1 VLSRKYYEN
10 NGSWLWI
17 LTAMNDCEGSR
28 WSLISD
34 MVILTVITT
43 LKLSQLDIKVTWF
56 AEEYSLLVR
65 APCRLLEVHGRFRAI
80 AMEME
85 AVFTS
90 ETSVYFYQNTR
101 RCIQEGYRL
110 HTRRHENLKSNF
122 VVWPCHAW
130 LRRLVAG
137 LSPRACAQISPS
149 DLWWT
154 SGTGKGFS
162 PNSSVTTVSPYSH
175 IMWGMNNRPVGGRSS
190 ET

>member
-1 VLSRKYYEN
+1 MCLVASITKIMAADYEFLL
-10 NGSWLWI
+10 LWMI
-17 LTAMNDCEGSR
+17 VKEVVEA
-28 WSLISD
+28 WSQ
-34 MVILTVITT
+34 TCVITT

-65 APCRLLEVHGRFRAI
+65 APCRLLEVYGRFRAI
-80 AMEME
+80 AMELE
-85 AVFTS
+85 AVLTS
-90 ETSVYFYQNTR
+90 ETSVYFYQTTR

-154 SGTGKGFS
+154 SGTGKCFS
-162 PNSSVTTVSPYSH
+162 PNSSASIHRQSILTH
-175 IMWGMNNRPVGGRSS
+175 HVGDKH
-190 ET
+190 